1 MRLILLR
8 HGESI
13 GNVDESAFCRIPDHS
28 MTLTPLGEE
37 QARAAGVALQQVI
50 GSGPVDVFVSPCR
63 RTWQTFALLG
73 LADRIG
79 RVREEPRLREQDWGN
94 LQQQADQ
101 VRQRLERDAFGH
113 FFYRLASGESGA
125 DVYDRVIGFLTGL
138 TAPDPVNDP
147 GRSVLLVTHGLTM
160 RLACMA
166 LMGWTVAQ
174 FEALSNPGNADF
186 RVLTQAVD
194 PARTVG
200 GGLLGLGQMWEL
212 DRPFDTWT

>member
-28 MTLTPLGEE
+28 MALTPLGEE
-37 QARAAGVALQQVI
+37 HARAAGVALREVL
-50 GSGPVDVFVSPCR
+50 GSGPVDVFISPYR
-63 RTWQTFALLG
+63 RTWQTFSLLG
-73 LADRIG
+73 LDDRVG

-113 FFYRLASGESGA
+113 FFYRLHSGESGA
-125 DVYDRVIGFLTGL
+125 DVYDRVTGFLTGL
-138 TAPDPVNDP
+138 TAPDQVNDP
-147 GRSVLLVTHGLTM
+147 ARTVLLVTHGLTL

-174 FEALSNPGNADF
+174 FETLSNPPNGDF
-186 RVLTQAVD
+186 RVLRQ
-194 PARTVG
+194 RTDAAGSVG
-200 GGLLGLGQMWEL
+200 GGLLGLGQRWEL
-212 DRPFDTWT
+212 DRPFDTWS